1 MEISVQ
7 SKLQFFQAHRVCG
20 ANRGSG
26 LCCFVSSQ
34 VVCWWSIRCFIATV
48 KLRTAQVAFYRTAGG
63 KDGAGGFCVASYCSH
78 RSQVRCL
85 SSAGSL
91 ISHYI
96 SRCIVYDFTSMGNKL
111 VSFAKT
117 QLFFFYSFI
126 FFFCNNN
133 KILTIVNNKLKAY
146 NHPHFV
152 FQNQSSSFEGLIII
166 IIKKMEIKPTRQYPV
181 QPSVYNLHQKNN
193 TKNINKKC

>member
-1 MEISVQ
+1 MYSQSCSSFWLRVSV
-7 SKLQFFQAHRVCG
+7 G
-20 ANRGSG
+20 PNGGSG

-91 ISHYI
+91 ISHYL

-111 VSFAKT
+111 VSFTKT
-117 QLFFFYSFI
+117 YIYFFLFIHFFFAI
-126 FFFCNNN
+126 RNN

-146 NHPHFV
+146 HHPRFV
-152 FQNQSSSFEGLIII
+152 FQNQSSSFEGLIN
-166 IIKKMEIKPTRQYPV
+166 KKKQTTANKTHQKIPCLALCV
-181 QPSVYNLHQKNN
+181 QPPS
-193 TKNINKKC
+193 KKQH

>member
-1 MEISVQ
+1 M
-7 SKLQFFQAHRVCG
+7 QFFQAQGVCG
-20 ANRGSG
+20 ANGGSG

-96 SRCIVYDFTSMGNKL
+96 SRCIVYDFTCMGNKP
-111 VSFAKT
+111 VSFTKT
-117 QLFFFYSFI
+117 FFFIIHS
-126 FFFCNNN
+126 FFFAIMKN

-146 NHPHFV
+146 NHHHFV
-152 FQNQSSSFEGLIII
+152 FQNQSSSLEGLI
-166 IIKKMEIKPTRQYPV
+166 KK
-181 QPSVYNLHQKNN
+181 
-193 TKNINKKC
+193 